1 MEMRDVKYKKKKNS
15 MQKNAEQKHRTN
27 KMLSETN
34 IQMNGPVSP
43 RMDYSI
49 QRSPKQ

>member
-1 MEMRDVKYKKKKNS
+1 MEMRDVKYKKKEFNA
-15 MQKNAEQKHRTN
+15 KNAKQKHRTN

-34 IQMNGPVSP
+34 IQMNGQVSP